1 LGLFDIYNKKGIKKK
16 QRIIMDRK
24 ELSEDVQD
32 INARLTHL
40 EDATLDIRELMI
52 KLIKQGNQIVT
63 YLKAFEVEDITD
75 EYVSKSPL
83 SVGFN
88 QKDDKFQAMKDL
100 VDDYLSKQKDLAE
113 FEKELKKNKDK
124 LTPGIV
130 GES

>member
-1 LGLFDIYNKKGIKKK
+1 
-16 QRIIMDRK
+16 MDRK

-32 INARLTHL
+32 INVRLTHL

-100 VDDYLSKQKDLAE
+100 VDEYLSKQKDLAE
-113 FEKELKKNKDK
+113 FEKELKKHKDK
-124 LTPGIV
+124 VTPGIV